1 MLIKIVGIIFVVIS
15 VLFAYSACIVSSRC
29 SREEE
34 KNNKY
39 TNENKN

>member
-15 VLFAYSACIVSSRC
+15 VLFAYCACVVSSKC

-34 KNNKY
+34 KRNSKNK
-39 TNENKN
+39 